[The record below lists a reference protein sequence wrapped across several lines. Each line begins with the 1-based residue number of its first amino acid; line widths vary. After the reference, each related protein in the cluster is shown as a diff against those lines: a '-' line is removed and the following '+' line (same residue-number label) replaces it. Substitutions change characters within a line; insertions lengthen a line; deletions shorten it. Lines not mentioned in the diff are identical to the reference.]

1 MGGRCFDVRIK
12 CSSPRWATIFYTLA
26 HRDTSPTGCNNTSI
40 MLIQKYFNNN
50 VNKPKNAIL
59 SNIYKCRK
67 IILFEEN
74 RRQICRDR
82 IK

>member
-1 MGGRCFDVRIK
+1 M
-12 CSSPRWATIFYTLA
+12 Y
-26 HRDTSPTGCNNTSI
+26 
-40 MLIQKYFNNN
+40 
-50 VNKPKNAIL
+50 VNKPKNAII
-59 SNIYKCRK
+59 SNIYTIGK